1 MLETAR
7 WWRAERPIPIDEMG
21 VLLHHRLVQIH
32 PFPNGNGRHTRL
44 MADLL
49 VEELGAEPFTWGRR
63 SLVAAGPMRASY
75 IQALKQADAG
85 NITPLLAFA
94 RS

>member
-1 MLETAR
+1 
-7 WWRAERPIPIDEMG
+7 
-21 VLLHHRLVQIH
+21 VH

-49 VEELGAEPFTWGRR
+49 AQQLGAAPFTWGGV
-63 SLVAAGPMRASY
+63 SLGATSATRARY
-75 IQALKQADAG
+75 IASLKQADAHDLG
-85 NITPLLAFA
+85 PLLAFA